1 MKVRAMLPR
10 IKRGCLGLVAL
21 VMTAAFQS
29 QAGEDDK
36 KGHMKVSTKFTN
48 QLAGEKSPY
57 LLQHQHN
64 PVNWMP
70 WGPAAFE
77 KAKKENK
84 PIFLSIGYSTC
95 HWCHVMAHES
105 FENEEIGAVMNEHFV
120 CIKVDREERPD
131 VDKVYMTFVQATTG
145 SGGWPMSV
153 FLTPGLQ
160 PFLGGTYFPPED
172 RGGRPGFKSVLLQVA
187 KSWKEEHEKIVEHG
201 NKVAQQ
207 LADYAASEPGSD
219 ASLQASVLK
228 AGFDQFE
235 RQFDDEWGG
244 FGSAPKFP
252 RPSSVSFLLRYS
264 LRDNGDDG
272 KEAREMALFTL
283 RKMAEGGMHDHLGGG
298 FHRYS
303 VDTYWH
309 IPHFEKM
316 LYDQAQLAMAYTEAY
331 QLTKDA
337 QWEKIT
343 RDVLDYV
350 LRDMT
355 DKAGGFYSAEDA
367 DSFEEHGSDKH
378 AEGAFYVW
386 KQSEILALLGEKEA
400 AIFNHFYSVKENG
413 NARPGSD
420 PMNELTGK
428 NTLMQSGTFSDTAK
442 ELGLTEAELGT
453 SLEASRKKLF
463 EARAKRPRP
472 HLDDK
477 ILTAWNG
484 LMISAF
490 SKAAQVFDDSKY
502 REAAQKSARFIKTE
516 LWKDGRL
523 LRSYRE
529 GASNISAFAEDY
541 AYLIQ
546 GLLDLY
552 EADFDVAW
560 LEWATQLQ
568 EKMDALFYDEKNG
581 GYFSTEKDAPHI
593 LLRMK
598 EDYDGAEP
606 APGSIAV
613 SNLIRL
619 AQITSSPALRE
630 RADKTI
636 KSVSSQLGQLPSAMP
651 QMLCSLDAL
660 LAPSQQIVIAGQ
672 PGAEDTKALLKEV
685 HGLFLPHK
693 ILLLADGGT
702 DQKLLGEKLEFLKT
716 VAPVDKKATAYV
728 CENFVCK
735 LPVNAPEDLAN
746 LLTIPVKK

>member
-1 MKVRAMLPR
+1 M
-10 IKRGCLGLVAL
+10 VAL
-21 VMTAAFQS
+21 LITAAFQS

-36 KGHMKVSTKFTN
+36 KGHMKVLTQFTN

-105 FENEEIGAVMNEHFV
+105 FENEEIAAVMNEHFV
-120 CIKVDREERPD
+120 NIKLDREERPD

-153 FLTPGLQ
+153 FLTPDLK

-172 RGGRPGFKSVLLQVA
+172 REGRPGFKSVLLQVA
-187 KSWKEEHEKIVEHG
+187 QSWKAEHEKIVEHG
-201 NKVAQQ
+201 NKVAEQ
-207 LADYAASEPGSD
+207 LAAYAASEPAGT
-219 ASLQASVLK
+219 ALQASILK
-228 AGFDQFE
+228 SGYEQFE
-235 RQFDDEWGG
+235 KQFDKEWGG

-252 RPSSVSFLLRYS
+252 RPSSMSFLFRYS
-264 LRDNGDDG
+264 LRDSGDDG
-272 KEAREMALFTL
+272 KKAREMALFTL

-309 IPHFEKM
+309 VPHFEKM
-316 LYDQAQLAMAYTEAY
+316 LYDQAQLALAYTEAF
-331 QLTKDA
+331 QLTGDG
-337 QWEKIT
+337 QWERIT
-343 RDVLDYV
+343 RDILDYV

-355 DKAGGFYSAEDA
+355 GKNGGFYSAEDA
-367 DSFEEHGSDKH
+367 DSLEAHGSDKH

-386 KQSEILALLGEKEA
+386 KQKEIVELLGEKDA
-400 AIFNHFYSVKENG
+400 AIFNRFYGVKENG
-413 NARPGSD
+413 NARPNSD
-420 PMNELTGK
+420 PMKELTGK
-428 NTLMQSGTFSDTAK
+428 NTLMQSGSVAALAK
-442 ELGLTEAELGT
+442 ELGLPEAELKQ
-453 SLEASRKKLF
+453 SLSASRKTLY
-463 EARAKRPRP
+463 EARAKRPHP

-490 SKAAQVFDDSKY
+490 AKAGQTLGDARY
-502 REAAQKSARFIKTE
+502 LEAAQKSARFIKAE

-529 GASNISAFAEDY
+529 GASDISAFAEDY
-541 AYLIQ
+541 AYLIC

-552 EADFDVAW
+552 ETDFDPAW
-560 LEWATQLQ
+560 LSWAVQLQ
-568 EKMDALFYDEKNG
+568 EKMDALFYDEAHG

-593 LLRMK
+593 LFRMK

-606 APGSIAV
+606 APGSVATH
-613 SNLIRL
+613 NLIRL
-619 AQITSSPALRE
+619 AQITSSPTLRD
-630 RADKTI
+630 RADKTA

-660 LAPSQQIVIAGQ
+660 LAPSQQIVIAGK
-672 PGAEDTKALLKEV
+672 PGKDDTKALLKTINER
-685 HGLFLPHK
+685 FLPHK
-693 ILLLADGGT
+693 ILLLADGG
-702 DQKLLGEKLEFLKT
+702 DGQKQLGEKLDFLKT
-716 VAPVDKKATAYV
+716 VSMVEGKATAYV

-735 LPVNAPEDLAN
+735 LPVTDPRELAKLLDAPAA
-746 LLTIPVKK
+746 K